1 MSSADTPQPPL
12 NVYGA
17 AWGPPLIAT
26 FIAAIVYGISVLQT
40 FYYYSHHGKRDGL
53 GWPSLV
59 AVIFALDSAAMGL
72 FMYCVY
78 YYSILSWG
86 MPEMLDPDVKEFP
99 VSQPFD
105 VYCENVTNDSHN
117 QTEYILTTFL
127 ALIVQSFYINTIRA
141 LKAPITI
148 TIILF
153 LTSLTAFVT
162 GLILPV
168 VQLKL
173 VSIQK
178 IVVAPLNHLAFNIA
192 RGTALAC
199 DLGIVVVLC
208 WLFATRRTGIR
219 RSNNMLDAL
228 IMFSVQRGVLQAIV
242 QTGEVLAYAIKP
254 DGLYFLPF
262 HVIVSRIYCNSL
274 LATLN
279 SRDYVLSKGLPEH
292 QRARKQRIDGLQAD
306 VELGNVRNRN
316 RDTDQ
321 EPSPVQEQRKEQ
333 RRDPVVPPGLSVPAA
348 APLPALAPVQTSESL
363 WASTMNATSHILSSF
378 LEPPF
383 LFTNESF
390 ALASRGVR
398 SGTRNTNS
406 VSMIGSSMPVSRENA
421 NEGTEMGS
429 SRFADSERSMR
440 DLGKAESVGS
450 ISISDAYRS
459 GGTSSS
465 QNSPITPGNK
475 DGHGDAV
482 EAYGVINLS

>member
-1 MSSADTPQPPL
+1 MSSADAPQPPL

-26 FIAAIVYGISVLQT
+26 FVAAIVYGISVLQT
-40 FYYYSHHGKRDGL
+40 FYYYSHHSKRDGL
-53 GWPSLV
+53 GWPALV
-59 AVIFALDSAAMGL
+59 AMIFTLDSAAMGL

-99 VSQPFD
+99 
-105 VYCENVTNDSHN
+105 
-117 QTEYILTTFL
+117 TEYILTTFL
-127 ALIVQSFYINTIRA
+127 AMIVQCFYINTIRA
-141 LKAPITI
+141 LKAPIIVTI
-148 TIILF
+148 LLF

-208 WLFATRRTGIR
+208 WLFATRRSGIR

-279 SRDYVLSKGLPEH
+279 SRNYVLSKGLPEY
-292 QRARKQRIDGLQAD
+292 QRARKRRIDGLQAD

-321 EPSPVQEQRKEQ
+321 EQSPVQEQRKEQ

-348 APLPALAPVQTSESL
+348 PAPAPASAPVETSASR

-383 LFTNESF
+383 LFTDESF

-406 VSMIGSSMPVSRENA
+406 VSMIPSISGSEMPVSRENA
-421 NEGTEMGS
+421 NEGTEMSS
-429 SRFADSERSMR
+429 SRFADSEGSMQ
-440 DLGKAESVGS
+440 DLGKAESMGS

-475 DGHGDAV
+475 DGDAV
-482 EAYGVINLS
+482 EAYGVVNLS

>member
-1 MSSADTPQPPL
+1 MSTTDAPQPPL
-12 NVYGA
+12 NAYGA

-53 GWPSLV
+53 GWPTLV

-105 VYCENVTNDSHN
+105 VYCNVTNDSHN

-127 ALIVQSFYINTIRA
+127 AMIVQCFYINTIRA
-141 LKAPITI
+141 LKAPIII
-148 TIILF
+148 TILLF

-162 GLILPV
+162 GLILPA

-199 DLGIVVVLC
+199 DLGIVVILC
-208 WLFATRRTGIR
+208 WLFATRRSGIR

-242 QTGEVLAYAIKP
+242 QIGEELAYAIKP

-292 QRARKQRIDGLQAD
+292 ERVRKRRINGLQPD
-306 VELGNVRNRN
+306 VELGNRNRN
-316 RDTDQ
+316 TAQ
-321 EPSPVQEQRKEQ
+321 EQSPVQEQKEQ
-333 RRDPVVPPGLSVPAA
+333 RRDPVVPPGLSVPTA

-406 VSMIGSSMPVSRENA
+406 VSMIRSISGSEMPVSRENA

-429 SRFADSERSMR
+429 SRFADSERSMQ
-440 DLGKAESVGS
+440 DLGKVESMGT

-459 GGTSSS
+459 GGSSSS

-475 DGHGDAV
+475 DGGAV
-482 EAYGVINLS
+482 EVYGVVNLS